1 MQTLFFINLLQQPFF
16 IILICTFLGAFI
28 GELFRKKT
36 SMKLFKFISTF
47 LASWWLALA
56 IMCILISLIA
66 ALKNNKY
73 MIMGLSGGL
82 GYLGQEK
89 SKDFLLKILNSG
101 LDLLLNIK
109 NKNLDNNSK

>member
-1 MQTLFFINLLQQPFF
+1 MDD
-16 IILICTFLGAFI
+16 GM
-28 GELFRKKT
+28 
-36 SMKLFKFISTF
+36 SD
-47 LASWWLALA
+47 
-56 IMCILISLIA
+56 ILISLIA

-101 LDLLLNIK
+101 WDLLLNIK